1 MVSGIILAGG
11 SSTRY
16 GTGENKTLVEL
27 LGRPVLEY
35 SLRVFL
41 AADVVDEVVLAAKA
55 GEEAALRKLAEG
67 LCLQKPVT
75 VVTGG
80 ADRAASVEKA
90 LAAARGERV
99 LIHDGARPLVTERML
114 EDCLA
119 ALEEADG
126 ATIATPSRDTVKL
139 ADGEGFVAATTDR
152 SRTWLVQTPQAFY
165 REELL
170 ALHRALGD
178 GPERG
183 QITDDCML
191 LERAGRRV
199 KLVPGSC
206 RNLKITATRSC
217 SLPESRSMPRPAR
230 AAMRSA
236 SHTFSSRRIWS
247 ALWIFWRS
255 ESGNITK
262 HIERLQKAPRL
273 STRTDGALFRQDLNT
288 NVQTSEA
295 FPMCLRRPYLFP
307 CVGKDRGEKGAWMR
321 LVHSANTVLTSTNY

>member
-35 SLRVFL
+35 SLRVFM
-41 AADVVDEVVLAAKA
+41 AAAVVDEVVLAAKA

-90 LAAARGERV
+90 LAEARGERV
-99 LIHDGARPLVTERML
+99 LIQDGARPLVTERML
-114 EDCLA
+114 EDCLV

-139 ADGEGFVAATTDR
+139 ADEEGYAEATTDR

-170 ALHRALGD
+170 ALGD

-199 KLVPGSC
+199 KLVPG
-206 RNLKITATRSC
+206 RRENIKITT
-217 SLPESRSMPRPAR
+217 PEDRELAE
-230 AAMRSA
+230 
-236 SHTFSSRRIWS
+236 F
-247 ALWIFWRS
+247 
-255 ESGNITK
+255 
-262 HIERLQKAPRL
+262 
-273 STRTDGALFRQDLNT
+273 
-288 NVQTSEA
+288 
-295 FPMCLRRPYLFP
+295 YLKKEP
-307 CVGKDRGEKGAWMR
+307 TE
-321 LVHSANTVLTSTNY
+321 

>member
-35 SLRVFL
+35 SLRVFM

-80 ADRAASVEKA
+80 ADRAASVENA
-90 LAAARGERV
+90 LAAARGEVV
-99 LIHDGARPLVTERML
+99 LIQDGARPLVTEQML
-114 EDCLA
+114 EDCLAPSVGSSIALKTEYATQQSSLLKLLA

-139 ADGEGFVAATTDR
+139 ADEEGYAEATTDR
-152 SRTWLVQTPQAFY
+152 SRTWLIQTPQAFY
-165 REELL
+165 REKLL
-170 ALHRALGD
+170 ALHRALGN

-183 QITDDCML
+183 RITDDCML

-206 RNLKITATRSC
+206 RNLKITT
-217 SLPESRSMPRPAR
+217 PEDRELAE
-230 AAMRSA
+230 
-236 SHTFSSRRIWS
+236 F
-247 ALWIFWRS
+247 
-255 ESGNITK
+255 
-262 HIERLQKAPRL
+262 
-273 STRTDGALFRQDLNT
+273 
-288 NVQTSEA
+288 
-295 FPMCLRRPYLFP
+295 YLKKEP
-307 CVGKDRGEKGAWMR
+307 TE
-321 LVHSANTVLTSTNY
+321 

>member
-27 LGRPVLEY
+27 LGQPVLEY
-35 SLRVFL
+35 SLRVFM
-41 AADVVDEVVLAAKA
+41 AAAVVDEVVLAAKA

-80 ADRAASVEKA
+80 ADRAASVENA
-90 LAAARGERV
+90 LAAARGEVV
-99 LIHDGARPLVTERML
+99 LIQDGARPLVTERML

-139 ADGEGFVAATTDR
+139 ADEEGYAEATTDR

-170 ALHRALGD
+170 KLHRSLT
-178 GPERG
+178 EREG
-183 QITDDCML
+183 ITDDCML

-199 KLVPGSC
+199 KLVPG
-206 RNLKITATRSC
+206 RRENIKITT
-217 SLPESRSMPRPAR
+217 PADR
-230 AAMRSA
+230 ELAE
-236 SHTFSSRRIWS
+236 F
-247 ALWIFWRS
+247 
-255 ESGNITK
+255 
-262 HIERLQKAPRL
+262 
-273 STRTDGALFRQDLNT
+273 
-288 NVQTSEA
+288 
-295 FPMCLRRPYLFP
+295 YL
-307 CVGKDRGEKGAWMR
+307 KKG
-321 LVHSANTVLTSTNY
+321 TE

>member
-41 AADVVDEVVLAAKA
+41 GSPAVDEVILAARA
-55 GEEAALRKLAEG
+55 GEEATLRALAES
-67 LCLQKPVT
+67 LSPEKPVT

-80 ADRAASVEKA
+80 KDRAESVQNA
-90 LAAARGERV
+90 LTAAKGERV
-99 LIHDGARPLVTERML
+99 LIHDGARPLVTKELL

-119 ALEEADG
+119 ALAQADG
-126 ATIATPSRDTVKL
+126 AAVAVASPDTVKL
-139 ADGEGFVAATTDR
+139 TGADGYVERSTDR
-152 SRTWLVQTPQAFY
+152 SRTYLIQTPQAFY

-199 KLVPGSC
+199 KLVPG
-206 RNLKITATRSC
+206 RRENIKITT
-217 SLPESRSMPRPAR
+217 PA
-230 AAMRSA
+230 
-236 SHTFSSRRIWS
+236 
-247 ALWIFWRS
+247 
-255 ESGNITK
+255 
-262 HIERLQKAPRL
+262 
-273 STRTDGALFRQDLNT
+273 
-288 NVQTSEA
+288 
-295 FPMCLRRPYLFP
+295 
-307 CVGKDRGEKGAWMR
+307 DRELA
-321 LVHSANTVLTSTNY
+321 

>member
-35 SLRVFL
+35 SLRVFM

-55 GEEAALRKLAEG
+55 GEEAALRALAES
-67 LCLQKPVT
+67 LSPEKPVT
-75 VVTGG
+75 VETGG

-99 LIHDGARPLVTERML
+99 LIHDGARPLVTKELL

-119 ALEEADG
+119 ALAQADG
-126 ATIATPSRDTVKL
+126 AAVAVASPDTVKL
-139 ADGEGFVAATTDR
+139 TGADGYVERSTDR
-152 SRTWLVQTPQAFY
+152 SRTYLIQTPQAFY

-199 KLVPGSC
+199 KLVPG
-206 RNLKITATRSC
+206 RRENIKITT
-217 SLPESRSMPRPAR
+217 PADR
-230 AAMRSA
+230 ELAE
-236 SHTFSSRRIWS
+236 F
-247 ALWIFWRS
+247 
-255 ESGNITK
+255 
-262 HIERLQKAPRL
+262 
-273 STRTDGALFRQDLNT
+273 
-288 NVQTSEA
+288 
-295 FPMCLRRPYLFP
+295 YL
-307 CVGKDRGEKGAWMR
+307 KKG
-321 LVHSANTVLTSTNY
+321 TE

>member
-41 AADVVDEVVLAAKA
+41 GSPAVDEVILAARA
-55 GEEAALRKLAEG
+55 GEEATLRALAES
-67 LCLQKPVT
+67 LSPEKPVT

-80 ADRAASVEKA
+80 KDRAESVQNA
-90 LAAARGERV
+90 LPAAKGERV
-99 LIHDGARPLVTERML
+99 LIHDGARPLVTKELL

-119 ALEEADG
+119 ALAQADG
-126 ATIATPSRDTVKL
+126 AAVAVASPDTVKL
-139 ADGEGFVAATTDR
+139 TGADGYVERSTDR
-152 SRTWLVQTPQAFY
+152 SRTYLIQTPQAFY

-199 KLVPGSC
+199 KLVPG
-206 RNLKITATRSC
+206 RRENIKITT
-217 SLPESRSMPRPAR
+217 PADR
-230 AAMRSA
+230 ELAE
-236 SHTFSSRRIWS
+236 F
-247 ALWIFWRS
+247 
-255 ESGNITK
+255 
-262 HIERLQKAPRL
+262 
-273 STRTDGALFRQDLNT
+273 
-288 NVQTSEA
+288 
-295 FPMCLRRPYLFP
+295 YL
-307 CVGKDRGEKGAWMR
+307 KKG
-321 LVHSANTVLTSTNY
+321 TE

>member
-41 AADVVDEVVLAAKA
+41 GSPAVDEVILAARA
-55 GEEAALRKLAEG
+55 GEEATLRALAES
-67 LCLQKPVT
+67 LSPEKPVT

-80 ADRAASVEKA
+80 KDRAESVQNA
-90 LAAARGERV
+90 LTAAKGERV
-99 LIHDGARPLVTERML
+99 LIHDGARPLVTKELL

-119 ALEEADG
+119 ALAQADG
-126 ATIATPSRDTVKL
+126 AAVAVASPDTVKL
-139 ADGEGFVAATTDR
+139 TGADGYVERSTDR
-152 SRTWLVQTPQAFY
+152 SRTYLIQTPQAFY

-191 LERAGRRV
+191 LECAGRRV
-199 KLVPGSC
+199 KLVPG
-206 RNLKITATRSC
+206 RRENIKITT
-217 SLPESRSMPRPAR
+217 PADR
-230 AAMRSA
+230 ELAE
-236 SHTFSSRRIWS
+236 F
-247 ALWIFWRS
+247 
-255 ESGNITK
+255 
-262 HIERLQKAPRL
+262 
-273 STRTDGALFRQDLNT
+273 
-288 NVQTSEA
+288 
-295 FPMCLRRPYLFP
+295 YL
-307 CVGKDRGEKGAWMR
+307 KKG
-321 LVHSANTVLTSTNY
+321 TE

>member
-41 AADVVDEVVLAAKA
+41 AAAVVDEVVLAAKA

-99 LIHDGARPLVTERML
+99 LIQDGARPLVTERML

-139 ADGEGFVAATTDR
+139 ADEEGYAEATTDR
-152 SRTWLVQTPQAFY
+152 SRTWLIQTPQAFSFS
-165 REELL
+165 LIL
-170 ALHRALGD
+170 QAHLSLSGD
-178 GPERG
+178 AAV
-183 QITDDCML
+183 TDDTAVARL
-191 LERAGRRV
+191 AGHDVFIVQGDKR
-199 KLVPGSC
+199 S
-206 RNLKITATRSC
+206 LKITTKEDLRFAE
-217 SLPESRSMPRPAR
+217 SL
-230 AAMRSA
+230 
-236 SHTFSSRRIWS
+236 
-247 ALWIFWRS
+247 L
-255 ESGNITK
+255 
-262 HIERLQKAPRL
+262 
-273 STRTDGALFRQDLNT
+273 TDCGFD
-288 NVQTSEA
+288 
-295 FPMCLRRPYLFP
+295 C
-307 CVGKDRGEKGAWMR
+307 
-321 LVHSANTVLTSTNY
+321 

>member
-41 AADVVDEVVLAAKA
+41 GSPAVDEVILAARA
-55 GEEAALRKLAEG
+55 GEEATLRALAES
-67 LCLQKPVT
+67 LSPEKPVT

-80 ADRAASVEKA
+80 KDRAESVQNA
-90 LAAARGERV
+90 LTAAKGERV
-99 LIHDGARPLVTERML
+99 LIHDGARPLVTKELL

-119 ALEEADG
+119 ALAQADG
-126 ATIATPSRDTVKL
+126 AAVAVASPDTVKL
-139 ADGEGFVAATTDR
+139 TGADGYVERSTDR
-152 SRTWLVQTPQAFY
+152 SRTYLIQTPQAFY

-170 ALHRALGD
+170 ALHRALGN

-183 QITDDCML
+183 RITDDCML

-206 RNLKITATRSC
+206 RNLKITT
-217 SLPESRSMPRPAR
+217 PEDRELAE
-230 AAMRSA
+230 
-236 SHTFSSRRIWS
+236 F
-247 ALWIFWRS
+247 
-255 ESGNITK
+255 
-262 HIERLQKAPRL
+262 
-273 STRTDGALFRQDLNT
+273 
-288 NVQTSEA
+288 
-295 FPMCLRRPYLFP
+295 YLKKEP
-307 CVGKDRGEKGAWMR
+307 TE
-321 LVHSANTVLTSTNY
+321 

>member
-35 SLRVFL
+35 SLRVFM
-41 AADVVDEVVLAAKA
+41 AAAVVDEVVLAAKA

-139 ADGEGFVAATTDR
+139 ADEEGYAEATTDR

-170 ALHRALGD
+170 KLHRSLT
-178 GPERG
+178 EREG
-183 QITDDCML
+183 ITDDCML

-199 KLVPGSC
+199 KLVPG
-206 RNLKITATRSC
+206 RRENIKITT
-217 SLPESRSMPRPAR
+217 PADR
-230 AAMRSA
+230 ELAE
-236 SHTFSSRRIWS
+236 F
-247 ALWIFWRS
+247 
-255 ESGNITK
+255 
-262 HIERLQKAPRL
+262 
-273 STRTDGALFRQDLNT
+273 
-288 NVQTSEA
+288 
-295 FPMCLRRPYLFP
+295 YL
-307 CVGKDRGEKGAWMR
+307 KKG
-321 LVHSANTVLTSTNY
+321 TE

>member
-55 GEEAALRKLAEG
+55 GEEAAL
-67 LCLQKPVT
+67 QKPVT

-80 ADRAASVEKA
+80 ADRAASVENA
-90 LAAARGERV
+90 LAAARGEVV
-99 LIHDGARPLVTERML
+99 LIQDGARPLVTERML

-139 ADGEGFVAATTDR
+139 ADEEGYAEATTDR
-152 SRTWLVQTPQAFY
+152 SRTWLIQTPQAFY

-183 QITDDCML
+183 RITDDCML

-206 RNLKITATRSC
+206 RNLKITT
-217 SLPESRSMPRPAR
+217 PEDRKLAE
-230 AAMRSA
+230 
-236 SHTFSSRRIWS
+236 F
-247 ALWIFWRS
+247 
-255 ESGNITK
+255 
-262 HIERLQKAPRL
+262 
-273 STRTDGALFRQDLNT
+273 
-288 NVQTSEA
+288 
-295 FPMCLRRPYLFP
+295 YLKKEP
-307 CVGKDRGEKGAWMR
+307 TE
-321 LVHSANTVLTSTNY
+321 

>member
-41 AADVVDEVVLAAKA
+41 GSPAVDEVILAARA
-55 GEEAALRKLAEG
+55 GEEATLRALAES
-67 LCLQKPVT
+67 LSPEKPVT

-80 ADRAASVEKA
+80 KDRAESVQNA
-90 LAAARGERV
+90 LTAAKGERV
-99 LIHDGARPLVTERML
+99 LIHDGARPLVTKELL

-139 ADGEGFVAATTDR
+139 ADEEGYAEATTDR

-165 REELL
+165 REKLL
-170 ALHRALGD
+170 ALHRALGN

-199 KLVPGSC
+199 KLVPG
-206 RNLKITATRSC
+206 RRENIKITT
-217 SLPESRSMPRPAR
+217 PADR
-230 AAMRSA
+230 ELAE
-236 SHTFSSRRIWS
+236 FY
-247 ALWIFWRS
+247 LKK
-255 ESGNITK
+255 G
-262 HIERLQKAPRL
+262 
-273 STRTDGALFRQDLNT
+273 TD
-288 NVQTSEA
+288 
-295 FPMCLRRPYLFP
+295 
-307 CVGKDRGEKGAWMR
+307 
-321 LVHSANTVLTSTNY
+321 

>member
-80 ADRAASVEKA
+80 ADRAASVENA

-99 LIHDGARPLVTERML
+99 LIHDGARPLVTEQML

-126 ATIATPSRDTVKL
+126 ATSRDTVKL
-139 ADGEGFVAATTDR
+139 ADEEGYAEATTDR
-152 SRTWLVQTPQAFY
+152 SRTWLIQTPQAFY

-183 QITDDCML
+183 RITDDCML

-206 RNLKITATRSC
+206 RNLKITT
-217 SLPESRSMPRPAR
+217 PEDRELAE
-230 AAMRSA
+230 
-236 SHTFSSRRIWS
+236 F
-247 ALWIFWRS
+247 
-255 ESGNITK
+255 
-262 HIERLQKAPRL
+262 
-273 STRTDGALFRQDLNT
+273 
-288 NVQTSEA
+288 
-295 FPMCLRRPYLFP
+295 YL
-307 CVGKDRGEKGAWMR
+307 KKG
-321 LVHSANTVLTSTNY
+321 TE

>member
-41 AADVVDEVVLAAKA
+41 AAAVVDEVVLAAKA

-99 LIHDGARPLVTERML
+99 LIHDGARPLVTKELL

-119 ALEEADG
+119 ALAQADG
-126 ATIATPSRDTVKL
+126 AAVAVASPDTVKL
-139 ADGEGFVAATTDR
+139 TGADGYVERSTDR
-152 SRTWLVQTPQAFY
+152 SRTWLIQTPQAFY
-165 REELL
+165 REKLL
-170 ALHRALGD
+170 ALHRALGN

-183 QITDDCML
+183 RITDDCML

-206 RNLKITATRSC
+206 RNLKITT
-217 SLPESRSMPRPAR
+217 PEDRELAE
-230 AAMRSA
+230 
-236 SHTFSSRRIWS
+236 F
-247 ALWIFWRS
+247 
-255 ESGNITK
+255 
-262 HIERLQKAPRL
+262 
-273 STRTDGALFRQDLNT
+273 
-288 NVQTSEA
+288 
-295 FPMCLRRPYLFP
+295 YLKKEP
-307 CVGKDRGEKGAWMR
+307 TE
-321 LVHSANTVLTSTNY
+321 

>member
-41 AADVVDEVVLAAKA
+41 GSPAVDEVILAARA
-55 GEEAALRKLAEG
+55 GEEATLRALAES
-67 LCLQKPVT
+67 LSPEKPVT

-80 ADRAASVEKA
+80 KDRAESVQNA
-90 LAAARGERV
+90 LTAAKGERV
-99 LIHDGARPLVTERML
+99 LIHDGARPLVTKELL

-119 ALEEADG
+119 ALAQADG
-126 ATIATPSRDTVKL
+126 AAVAVASPDTVKL
-139 ADGEGFVAATTDR
+139 TGADGYVERSTDR
-152 SRTWLVQTPQAFY
+152 SRTYLIQTPQAFY

-199 KLVPGSC
+199 KLVPG
-206 RNLKITATRSC
+206 RRENIKITT
-217 SLPESRSMPRPAR
+217 PADR
-230 AAMRSA
+230 ELAE
-236 SHTFSSRRIWS
+236 F
-247 ALWIFWRS
+247 
-255 ESGNITK
+255 
-262 HIERLQKAPRL
+262 
-273 STRTDGALFRQDLNT
+273 
-288 NVQTSEA
+288 
-295 FPMCLRRPYLFP
+295 YLKKEP
-307 CVGKDRGEKGAWMR
+307 TE
-321 LVHSANTVLTSTNY
+321 

>member
-41 AADVVDEVVLAAKA
+41 GSPAVDEVILAARA
-55 GEEAALRKLAEG
+55 GEEATLRALAES
-67 LCLQKPVT
+67 LSPEKPVT

-80 ADRAASVEKA
+80 KDRAESVQNA
-90 LAAARGERV
+90 LTAAKGERV
-99 LIHDGARPLVTERML
+99 LIHDGARPLVTKELL

-119 ALEEADG
+119 ALAQADG
-126 ATIATPSRDTVKL
+126 AAVAVASPDTVKL
-139 ADGEGFVAATTDR
+139 TGADGYVERSTDR
-152 SRTWLVQTPQAFY
+152 SRTYLIQTPQAFY

-183 QITDDCML
+183 RITDDCML

-206 RNLKITATRSC
+206 RNLKITT
-217 SLPESRSMPRPAR
+217 PEDRELAE
-230 AAMRSA
+230 
-236 SHTFSSRRIWS
+236 F
-247 ALWIFWRS
+247 
-255 ESGNITK
+255 
-262 HIERLQKAPRL
+262 
-273 STRTDGALFRQDLNT
+273 
-288 NVQTSEA
+288 
-295 FPMCLRRPYLFP
+295 YLKKEP
-307 CVGKDRGEKGAWMR
+307 TE
-321 LVHSANTVLTSTNY
+321 

>member
-1 MVSGIILAGG
+1 MALPHA
-11 SSTRY
+11 
-16 GTGENKTLVEL
+16 E
-27 LGRPVLEY
+27 
-35 SLRVFL
+35 
-41 AADVVDEVVLAAKA
+41 

-80 ADRAASVEKA
+80 ADRAASVENA

-99 LIHDGARPLVTERML
+99 LIHDGARPLVTEQML

-139 ADGEGFVAATTDR
+139 ADEEGYAEATTDR
-152 SRTWLVQTPQAFY
+152 SRTWLIQTPQAFY

-199 KLVPGSC
+199 KLVPG
-206 RNLKITATRSC
+206 RRENIKITT
-217 SLPESRSMPRPAR
+217 PADR
-230 AAMRSA
+230 ELAE
-236 SHTFSSRRIWS
+236 F
-247 ALWIFWRS
+247 
-255 ESGNITK
+255 
-262 HIERLQKAPRL
+262 
-273 STRTDGALFRQDLNT
+273 
-288 NVQTSEA
+288 
-295 FPMCLRRPYLFP
+295 YL
-307 CVGKDRGEKGAWMR
+307 KKG
-321 LVHSANTVLTSTNY
+321 TE

>member
-35 SLRVFL
+35 SLRVFM
-41 AADVVDEVVLAAKA
+41 AADVVDEVILAARA
-55 GEEAALRKLAEG
+55 GEEATLRALAES
-67 LCLQKPVT
+67 LSPEKPVT

-80 ADRAASVEKA
+80 KDRAESVQNA
-90 LAAARGERV
+90 LTAAKGERV
-99 LIHDGARPLVTERML
+99 LIHDGARPLVTKELL

-119 ALEEADG
+119 ALAQADG
-126 ATIATPSRDTVKL
+126 AAVAVASPDTVKL
-139 ADGEGFVAATTDR
+139 TGADGYVERSTDR
-152 SRTWLVQTPQAFY
+152 SRTYLIQTPQAFY

-199 KLVPGSC
+199 KLVPG
-206 RNLKITATRSC
+206 RRENIKITT
-217 SLPESRSMPRPAR
+217 PADR
-230 AAMRSA
+230 ELAE
-236 SHTFSSRRIWS
+236 FY
-247 ALWIFWRS
+247 LKK
-255 ESGNITK
+255 G
-262 HIERLQKAPRL
+262 
-273 STRTDGALFRQDLNT
+273 TD
-288 NVQTSEA
+288 
-295 FPMCLRRPYLFP
+295 
-307 CVGKDRGEKGAWMR
+307 
-321 LVHSANTVLTSTNY
+321 